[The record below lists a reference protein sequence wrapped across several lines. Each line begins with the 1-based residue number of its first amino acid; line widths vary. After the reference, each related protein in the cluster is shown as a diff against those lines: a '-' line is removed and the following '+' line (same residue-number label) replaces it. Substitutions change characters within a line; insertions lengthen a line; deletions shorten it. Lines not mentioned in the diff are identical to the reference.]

1 MLCSSPCGREL
12 GCWHCQ
18 EGLHSDS
25 AVTSRRWKS
34 IFLATVGISRGH
46 GAARQWPPPPA
57 EQRRLFLYVYICII
71 SGRRQRLLLIMLY
84 LQPPTN
90 TDVAFPAE
98 RQILSL
104 LSTLCPGQRAIM
116 WGSSNGRRGEQRGAW
131 LTDLFQSSCSLGQGV
146 RQLACAFFE
155 SSISRTAPCPLL
167 CG

>member
-1 MLCSSPCGREL
+1 
-12 GCWHCQ
+12 
-18 EGLHSDS
+18 
-25 AVTSRRWKS
+25 
-34 IFLATVGISRGH
+34 
-46 GAARQWPPPPA
+46 
-57 EQRRLFLYVYICII
+57 
-71 SGRRQRLLLIMLY
+71 MLY

-90 TDVAFPAE
+90 TDVTFPAE

-155 SSISRTAPCPLL
+155 SSIPRTAPRARCCVGKGNLL
-167 CG
+167 CMGHTHTHTKQKAVCANVVSGQGALRKKGREHISPIGWRLFPQQAAAAERVWWNGEMSYI